1 MERFEKI
8 EWYALYTKPRH
19 EKFVEE
25 QFLNKGIEAFT
36 PKVTLRRKW
45 SDRVKKVEEPIFK
58 GYCFARFPLK
68 EKAKI
73 VREPGVM
80 NIVNFNKNYV
90 TIKETVI
97 NSLKI
102 MVENELKID
111 PCPYISKGDFVVI
124 KKGSFKGLQGYV
136 LEKRNKNTTLVVSI
150 DSIGASVKCTIDMD
164 FVDLVYGN

>member
-19 EKFVEE
+19 EKFVESE
-25 QFLNKGIEAFT
+25 FIKKGIEAFT
-36 PKVTLRRKW
+36 PKVTLRRNW

-90 TIKETVI
+90 AINESVI

-111 PCPYISKGDFVVI
+111 PCPYISRGDFVEI
-124 KKGSFKGLQGYV
+124 KKGPFKGLEGYV

-150 DSIGASVKCTIDMD
+150 DAIGALVKCTIDMD
-164 FVDLVYGN
+164 FVDLAYSK